1 VSERIVP
8 DALVHAARAGERAAL
23 DRLIARE
30 APRVRRFASKLC
42 SDAVEAEDVAQD
54 ALVAAA
60 VGLPQLRDEG
70 ALTSW
75 LYTLVR
81 SACMR
86 RSRREPRGLHTSLE
100 DREEAATSD
109 ETPDDALAR
118 QRLGRAIEQ
127 AIETLD
133 PAWREVVLLRD
144 VEGLAA
150 SEVAELL
157 GLEVEAVKSRL
168 HRARVALRARLLPV
182 VAPAEP
188 TVPSD
193 PACPDIVSILSRH
206 LEGDVD
212 PEACAA
218 MEAHVTT
225 CTSCSRAC
233 ESLRETIASCRVLGV
248 RPLDPHAREAL
259 RATFARVTSPRS

>member
-1 VSERIVP
+1 MT

-23 DRLIARE
+23 ERLIARE

-42 SDAVEAEDVAQD
+42 SDPVEAEDVAQD

-60 VGLPQLRDEG
+60 QGLSQLRDAS

-81 SACMR
+81 SACLR
-86 RSRREPRGLHTSLE
+86 RSRREPRGVHTSLE

-109 ETPDDALAR
+109 ETPDDTLAR
-118 QRLGRAIEQ
+118 QRLARAIEQ
-127 AIETLD
+127 AIETLE
-133 PAWREVVLLRD
+133 PSWREVVLLRD

-150 SEVAELL
+150 SEVADLL
-157 GLEVEAVKSRL
+157 GIEVEAVKSRL

-206 LEGDVD
+206 LEGEIG

-218 MEAHVTT
+218 MEAHVAT

-233 ESLRETIASCRVLGV
+233 ASLRDTITSCRAIATAPLAPRAIAQLREVL
-248 RPLDPHAREAL
+248 
-259 RATFARVTSPRS
+259 ARVSAPRR